1 MKIRTSKYK
10 KITKKKKKIQLKIR
24 TESKTK
30 TKLNKKM
37 KIKLLKKTHCGS
49 KLPLKNKNWHEKKK
63 EKKIYMD
70 QFSYRFKT
78 LIKIL
83 RTMGWSAARAEI
95 CNIALLQRCLQMFN
109 KDSSCKV
116 LMKQPSGGI
125 KKM

>member
-10 KITKKKKKIQLKIR
+10 KITKKQKKIQLKIR

-63 EKKIYMD
+63 EKKYIYGPVFIPVQNSHKDFTYDGMER
-70 QFSYRFKT
+70 STCR
-78 LIKIL
+78 
-83 RTMGWSAARAEI
+83 
-95 CNIALLQRCLQMFN
+95 NLQYCTIT
-109 KDSSCKV
+109 KV
-116 LMKQPSGGI
+116 FADV
-125 KKM
+125 